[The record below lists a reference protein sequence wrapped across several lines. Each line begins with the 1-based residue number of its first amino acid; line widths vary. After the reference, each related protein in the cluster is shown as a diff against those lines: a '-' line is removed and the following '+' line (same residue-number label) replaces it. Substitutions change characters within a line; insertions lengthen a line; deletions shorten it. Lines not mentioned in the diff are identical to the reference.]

1 MRALKNYF
9 LAIVMLFA
17 CACPTPASVVA
28 FENDWKMEP
37 FSSSFQIFVKM
48 YGFPGSSTITL
59 TVSSSDTVENLK
71 IQIYNITGFSPR
83 NLKLLFA
90 GKQLEDGRTLSDYNI
105 NRESTLH
112 CILTM
117 GTK

>member
-1 MRALKNYF
+1 MRTFKNYF
-9 LAIVMLFA
+9 LATVMLFA
-17 CACPTPASVVA
+17 CACPTPASVVT
-28 FENDWKMEP
+28 FEDEWEMEA
-37 FSSSFQIFVKM
+37 FSSSFQTFVKM

-59 TVSSSDTVENLK
+59 TVNSSDTVENLK
-71 IQIYNITGFSPR
+71 NQIHNITGFSPR

-105 NRESTLH
+105 GRESTLH